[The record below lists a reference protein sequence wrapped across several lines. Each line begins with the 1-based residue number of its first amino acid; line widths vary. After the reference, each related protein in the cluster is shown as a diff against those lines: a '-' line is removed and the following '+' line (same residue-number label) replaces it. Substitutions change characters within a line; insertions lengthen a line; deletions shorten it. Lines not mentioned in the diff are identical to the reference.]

1 MIVLSDDPPTG
12 GFMVKRPIM
21 KVSSILPIAL
31 VFLAAGCSSSRKS
44 QGDELPTST
53 APQQPIVIDGSDND
67 WPKPLPGFSKTENFG
82 YEIANDADNLYVLI
96 STKDPVEQQKMIQG
110 GMTIWVNTKADKSQ
124 SGAVGIGYP
133 LDSRN
138 DPDQNLLNEA
148 QPGRAPKSATLQDKQ
163 AYALYGFGS
172 SEEVGNFAYADDSNP
187 QGIRMRMDFN
197 NSGELIYEAAIPL
210 TTLYPG
216 HSSTAS
222 YAAKSVAVGIF
233 VDGLPPNAQVPRG
246 AGGGGGPAIGVDGGV
261 GFGSFGSGG
270 GLGLSIGLPI
280 GGGGGGGRNHAFKDA
295 EIWQV
300 VELNNVKKGF

>member
-1 MIVLSDDPPTG
+1 MKVLSLAS
-12 GFMVKRPIM
+12 F
-21 KVSSILPIAL
+21 AL
-31 VFLAAGCSSSRKS
+31 VILAAGCSSSRKS

-53 APQQPIVIDGSDND
+53 ALQQPIVIDGSDKD
-67 WPKPLPGFSKTENFG
+67 WPKPLPGFSKTENFS
-82 YEIANDADNLYVLI
+82 YEIANDADNIYILI
-96 STKDPVEQQKMIQG
+96 STKDPWEQQKIIQG
-110 GMTIWVNTKADKSQ
+110 GMTVWVNTKADKSQ

-138 DPDQNLLNEA
+138 DPDRNLMNEA
-148 QPGRAPKSATLQDKQ
+148 QPNRVRKSVTLQDKQ
-163 AYALYGFGS
+163 DYALYGFGAS
-172 SEEVGNFAYADDSNP
+172 SEVGNFAYADDSNP
-187 QGIRMRMDFN
+187 QGVRMRMDYN
-197 NSGELIYEAAIPL
+197 NTGELIYEAAIPL

-216 HSSTAS
+216 HSATAS

-233 VDGLPPNAQVPRG
+233 VDGLPPNANVPRG
-246 AGGGGGPAIGVDGGV
+246 AGGGGNGPAIGVDGGL

-280 GGGGGGGRNHAFKDA
+280 GGGGGGGGRNHLFKDA